1 MPVIMLIV
9 VVIIVICFYFS
20 FDSRKY
26 PPGPWNLP
34 LIGYLYKLDKK
45 TPNLDLMQLAEKY
58 GPIYTIKLGLTN
70 TVVIA
75 EAKLLKKVLLKDQ
88 VLARPPL
95 LTFQMMFGEKGLT
108 CCWPLHMWKN
118 QRKFVADFLRTVG
131 ATKTATNKSTLEQL
145 IRKSAENFVQ
155 DIHSRG
161 DRTLLDPSEAVGNY
175 VSTIVHTLLLGTSF
189 SRDENTQIDLSSNID
204 DVSKMT
210 FCSRL
215 NFLPFAQFLP
225 QYRKM
230 KNVFKQTME
239 KIRHTQEKF
248 VNTGVSNF
256 SKNNTSLIDTFL
268 TEMARNG
275 SDEIYNA
282 EQLKQLL
289 FDLFAA
295 STETTVHSIRWLLLY
310 LARYQEVQ
318 SKVRR
323 ELLQVLQGEPPDT
336 GDLAKLGYMKATI
349 AEIARIRTL
358 VPLGFPRYATEDFCV
373 DNMTIKKD
381 SLIIPLLWA
390 IHMDPKVWEKP
401 EEFSPDRFL
410 DGEGKFCKH
419 ESLVPFQAGKRM
431 CVGKHLANMMMFQF
445 VATVL
450 QKVKIECCGSGPVDF
465 SYECGLSLLP
475 KPQKLVFVKI

>member
-1 MPVIMLIV
+1 
-9 VVIIVICFYFS
+9 
-20 FDSRKY
+20 
-26 PPGPWNLP
+26 
-34 LIGYLYKLDKK
+34 
-45 TPNLDLMQLAEKY
+45 
-58 GPIYTIKLGLTN
+58 
-70 TVVIA
+70 
-75 EAKLLKKVLLKDQ
+75 
-88 VLARPPL
+88 
-95 LTFQMMFGEKGLT
+95 
-108 CCWPLHMWKN
+108 
-118 QRKFVADFLRTVG
+118 
-131 ATKTATNKSTLEQL
+131 
-145 IRKSAENFVQ
+145 
-155 DIHSRG
+155 
-161 DRTLLDPSEAVGNY
+161 
-175 VSTIVHTLLLGTSF
+175 
-189 SRDENTQIDLSSNID
+189 
-204 DVSKMT
+204 
-210 FCSRL
+210 
-215 NFLPFAQFLP
+215 
-225 QYRKM
+225 M

-401 EEFSPDRFL
+401 EEFSPDRSL

-419 ESLVPFQAGKRM
+419 ESLVPFQAGKSTLTRTSNNYLVTFRQKNV
-431 CVGKHLANMMMFQF
+431 CGK
-445 VATVL
+445 T
-450 QKVKIECCGSGPVDF
+450 S
-465 SYECGLSLLP
+465 S
-475 KPQKLVFVKI
+475 